1 MGYRSIARNY
11 FLPITIACIHSIL
24 QFIDF
29 PILRIDGYW
38 QLPSKE
44 CWYNHPF
51 QALITLNGTSPALA
65 LFHSALTHLGNDD
78 PYPLYAVFLP
88 MLHAIGCYLF
98 LSILSAMRLR
108 YRNIWAALF
117 FLNPLVFAYFRYPFY
132 STYLFFLSLVLL
144 YSLWVVKNRNGRLLS
159 VSMTIALAS
168 AVRPSWHLGLAI
180 FWVGWLAWHERKKL
194 SRAPVITAFFIL
206 LFPFG
211 LYLKNFILFDS
222 FSASSWLGMNLAR
235 SRLITLDSNEHKNL
249 APFQLP
255 TTLYRGIY
263 SEDDPLVSRY
273 SETICLNE
281 DDYHNVRFIEVSRK
295 YLSKVKETTNI
306 QQSFKL
312 LKFGIKVYLSSPSNY
327 PFLLPQFEAI
337 PESLRKYPGLDWFA
351 AVDMGSFDK
360 NLYRIVYPISLLL
373 LLLRFSS
380 LSYKVRIIVLHT
392 FSMTI
397 LYSFIDPFEAN
408 RMRFELEPFWYLCFL
423 FSFIRIKT
431 YVDRGIKTIRSKL
444 AREN

>member
-1 MGYRSIARNY
+1 MGYSNIARKY
-11 FLPITIACIHSIL
+11 CLPIAIAGVHAIL
-24 QFIDF
+24 QFLDF

-65 LFHSALTHLGNDD
+65 LFHSAFAHLGKGN

-88 MLHAIGCYLF
+88 ILHAISCHLF
-98 LSILSAMRLR
+98 LSVLSRLKIR

-117 FLNPLVFAYFRYPFY
+117 FINPLAFAYFRYPFY

-144 YSLWVVKNRNGRLLS
+144 YSLFVVRDKNRKLLY
-159 VSMTIALAS
+159 VSITIAA
-168 AVRPSWHLGLAI
+168 AATIRPSWHLGLAI
-180 FWVGWLAWHERKKL
+180 FWIGWLTWHERKKL
-194 SRAPVITAFFIL
+194 SRASVITAFLIL
-206 LFPFG
+206 LLPFG
-211 LYLKNFILFDS
+211 LYLKNFLLFDS

-235 SRLITLDSNEHKNL
+235 SRLITLDSNERKNL

-263 SEDDPLVSRY
+263 SENDPLVSRY
-273 SETICLNE
+273 SDKICLNE
-281 DDYHNVRFIEVSRK
+281 DDYHNIRFIEVSRK
-295 YLSKVKETTNI
+295 YLSKVKEATNV
-306 QQSFKL
+306 QQSLKL

-327 PFLLPQFEAI
+327 PFLLPQFAAI
-337 PESLRKYPGLDWFA
+337 PEFLRKYPGLDWFA
-351 AVDMGSFDK
+351 SVSIGSFDK

-373 LLLRFSS
+373 LLLRFPS
-380 LSYKVRIIVLHT
+380 LSYKIRIIVLHT
-392 FSMTI
+392 VSMTI

-408 RMRFELEPFWYLCFL
+408 RMRFELEPFWYLCVL
-423 FSFIRIKT
+423 FSFIRAKT
-431 YVDRGIKTIRSKL
+431 YVDRGIKMIRSKVS
-444 AREN
+444 REN